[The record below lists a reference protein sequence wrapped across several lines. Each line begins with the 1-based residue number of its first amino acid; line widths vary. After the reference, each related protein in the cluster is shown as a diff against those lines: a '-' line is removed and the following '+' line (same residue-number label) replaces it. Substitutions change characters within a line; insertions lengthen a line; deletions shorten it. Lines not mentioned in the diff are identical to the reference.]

1 MMRRRHAFANNDAL
15 LGYLLVAPLL
25 LWIAAAV
32 AYPLVDAVITSFLD
46 VGIVGTGGRFT
57 GLANYARTLQS
68 PAFWNAALRSLIWAV
83 GSAAL
88 QTVAGFVTALA
99 LNRSIRGIAF
109 FRTWSI
115 LSWIVPTVVVVIIW
129 RWMLAGSVGVVNYV
143 LQALH
148 LVGEPVSFFG
158 TPRNALTTTLLINAW
173 RWFPFLALIMLAGLQ
188 TIPREQLEA
197 AAVDGATPIQVF
209 FRVILPLLQP
219 ILFVVGLV
227 GTLWAVNVFDVIWLF
242 TKGGP
247 SDGTTTLPVYIY
259 QTAFTSFSMGRAAA
273 VSVLMAVMLVL
284 VGLFYV
290 KYVPSSFE

>member
-1 MMRRRHAFANNDAL
+1 MRRRDVLTSSETL
-15 LGYLLVAPLL
+15 LGYLLVAPLF

-32 AYPLVDAVITSFLD
+32 AYPLVDAVVTSFLD
-46 VGIVGTGGRFT
+46 VGIIGTGGRFA

-68 PAFWNAALRSLIWAV
+68 GGFWSAALRSLIWAA
-83 GSAAL
+83 GSAL
-88 QTVAGFVTALA
+88 VQTVAAFITALA

-115 LSWIVPTVVVVIIW
+115 VSWIVPTVVVVIIW
-129 RWMLAGSVGVVNYV
+129 RWMLAGSIGVVNYV

-148 LVGEPVSFFG
+148 LVSEPVSFFG
-158 TPRNALTTTLLINAW
+158 TPRNAMITTILVNAW
-173 RWFPFLALIMLAGLQ
+173 RWFPFLAIIILAGLQ

-197 AAVDGATPIQVF
+197 AAVDGATPAQVF
-209 FRVILPLLQP
+209 FRVTLPLLQP

-227 GTLWAVNVFDVIWLF
+227 GTLWALNIFDVIWLF

-259 QTAFTSFSMGRAAA
+259 QTAFTAFSMGEAAA
-273 VSVLMAVMLVL
+273 VSVLMAIMLL
-284 VGLFYV
+284 ALGLLYV